1 MAVTCVKYWTMEE
14 SELDKLLRKQVEVCG
29 DVTEFVMISVE
40 MLKQAV
46 LRIHEL
52 EEQARITQEEQAL
65 KKKKKKSKKKKDK

>member
-1 MAVTCVKYWTMEE
+1 MEE

-29 DVTEFVMISVE
+29 DVTEFVMFSVE
-40 MLKQAV
+40 MLKKAV

-52 EEQARITQEEQAL
+52 EAQSQLAQEEQKL